1 MKIDEARLV
10 IEPRSVGA
18 CIDLAILFYRAHV
31 GKVVGLTLCF
41 GAPLTL
47 AAYWLTLATDNG
59 WLWSALAL
67 FFVTPFLG
75 AALVAGAGRWVFG
88 DPFSVGSALRVTAS
102 RSWSLLYT
110 LTLTRVGT
118 GLTLLLCWGL
128 PSIPLA
134 TRFGFLPEVI
144 LLEQL
149 QGSRI
154 GRRLGEIMKHTF
166 WDATARFAAIAF
178 FGLAVFLSIFVSID
192 IGSGTLLGFPILI
205 GRVSSNFFFEETVN
219 LLLYDPLV
227 VSTICGTLWLV
238 YPLARLAWFFC
249 YLDARIRKEGWDVEL
264 AFRVEARRLQT
275 FA

>member
-18 CIDLAILFYRAHV
+18 CIDLAVLFCRSHV
-31 GKVVGLTLCF
+31 GEVMGLTLCF

-47 AAYWLTLATDNG
+47 AAYGLTLATDDG
-59 WLWSALAL
+59 WLWSALSL

-88 DPFSVGSALRVTAS
+88 EPFTVGAALRVTAS
-102 RSWSLLYT
+102 RPWSLLYS
-110 LTLTRVGT
+110 LLLTRVGI
-118 GLTLLLCWGL
+118 GLTLLFCWGL

-149 QGSRI
+149 RGSRI
-154 GRRLGEIMKHTF
+154 GSRLGEIMKHTF
-166 WDATARFAAIAF
+166 WDATGRLAYIVF
-178 FGLAVFLSIFVSID
+178 FGLASFLSIFIFID
-192 IGSGTLLGFPILI
+192 MGSGTLLGFPILI
-205 GRVSSNFFFEETVN
+205 GRVSSSFFFEEAVN
-219 LLLYDPLV
+219 LLFFDPLV

-264 AFRVEARRLQT
+264 AFRVEAKRLQT